1 MPAAPPAP
9 PPAAAPPAG
18 VTIVGERPPAP
29 PLPPTSEIHV
39 SGMPTSATAPPAPKK
54 GSARAEMRDAL
65 RKRAAE
71 GDEPKPDRKPA
82 TPPSTTAPAATQPKP
97 GEGGAED
104 SPPTPGEAATPET
117 PPAGQAPAAAPDKKG
132 AKPNPWKLLDA
143 EKAARGKV
151 EQEFQEYRS
160 KVPRD
165 VDVKALSERAQ
176 KAEEAAAKLADEIRF
191 HNYEKSPEFQ
201 QQFQEPYV
209 AAFRQAMSDLAEVTV
224 TDPTTGQARKFT
236 DDDLAQLSF
245 MPLTQAKETATRLF
259 PDFAD
264 DIMAARKEIR
274 GLWDKRQRALE
285 EWKGKG
291 AERAKQAFEQQQKQ
305 RGELATAVKTD
316 WEAVNT
322 EMLADENHGQF
333 FRPREGDQEWNTR
346 LEKGFKLA
354 DDAFAANLLDP
365 AMTPEQRKQAIRRYA
380 AVRARAA
387 GWGALRFENG
397 KLQGRVKELEAELA
411 RYKETVP
418 PTGGTSAGQTAP
430 AGHVRASEL
439 MRQELR
445 KRAV

>member
-9 PPAAAPPAG
+9 PPAATPPAG
-18 VTIVGERPPAP
+18 VTIIGERPPAP
-29 PLPPTSEIHV
+29 PPAPTSEVHV
-39 SGMPTSATAPPAPKK
+39 SGMPASASPAPAPKK
-54 GSARAEMRDAL
+54 GSAREQMREAL
-65 RKRAAE
+65 RKRAGETSTPAS
-71 GDEPKPDRKPA
+71 DKKP
-82 TPPSTTAPAATQPKP
+82 TPPASPTAPAAAQPKP

-104 SPPTPGEAATPET
+104 SPPTPGEGAAPEP

-132 AKPNPWKLLDA
+132 QKPNPWKLLDT
-143 EKAARGKV
+143 EKAARAKV

-176 KAEEAAAKLADEIRF
+176 KAEEAAAKLADEIRY
-191 HNYEKSPEFQ
+191 HNYEKSPEFERE
-201 QQFQEPYV
+201 FHAPYV
-209 AAFRQAMSDLAEVTV
+209 AAFRRAMDDLSEVTV
-224 TDPTTGQARKFT
+224 ADPTTGQARKLSE
-236 DDDLAQLSF
+236 DDLAQLSF
-245 MPLTQAKETATRLF
+245 MPLTQAKETASRLF

-291 AERAKQAFEQQQKQ
+291 AERAKQALEQQQKQ

-322 EMLADENHGQF
+322 EMLADEKHGHF

-354 DDAFAANLLDP
+354 DEAFAANLLDP
-365 AMTPEQRKQAIRRYA
+365 AMTADQRKQAIRRYA

-411 RYKETVP
+411 KFKETVP
-418 PTGGTSAGQTAP
+418 PTGGTEAGQNAP
-430 AGHVRASEL
+430 AGHVSAREQMKAKYL
-439 MRQELR
+439 
-445 KRAV
+445 

>member
-18 VTIVGERPPAP
+18 VTIIGERPPAP
-29 PLPPTSEIHV
+29 PPPPTSEIHV
-39 SGMPTSATAPPAPKK
+39 SGMPASASPPPPPKK
-54 GSARAEMRDAL
+54 GSAREQMREAL
-65 RKRAAE
+65 RQKAGTEAE
-71 GDEPKPDRKPA
+71 PTPKPAAPKKTDSP
-82 TPPSTTAPAATQPKP
+82 APAAVEPKP

-104 SPPTPGEAATPET
+104 SPPAPGQGAPAAAGTP
-117 PPAGQAPAAAPDKKG
+117 PAAAPDKKG

-176 KAEEAAAKLADEIRF
+176 KAEEAAAKLADEIRY

-209 AAFRQAMSDLAEVTV
+209 AAFRQAMSDLSEVTV
-224 TDPTTGQARKFT
+224 QDPTTGQVRKFT

-291 AERAKQAFEQQQKQ
+291 AERAKQALEQQQRQ

-316 WEAVNT
+316 WEAFNAG
-322 EMLADENHGQF
+322 MLANEQYGHL
-333 FRPREGDQEWNTR
+333 FRPREGDPEWNSR

-354 DDAFAANLLDP
+354 DEAFAANLLDP
-365 AMTPEQRKQAIRRYA
+365 DMKPEDRKKAVERYA

-387 GWGALRFENG
+387 GWSALRYENG

-411 RYKETVP
+411 KYKETVP
-418 PTGGTSAGQTAP
+418 PAGGTDAGQAAP
-430 AGHVRASEL
+430 AGHISAREV